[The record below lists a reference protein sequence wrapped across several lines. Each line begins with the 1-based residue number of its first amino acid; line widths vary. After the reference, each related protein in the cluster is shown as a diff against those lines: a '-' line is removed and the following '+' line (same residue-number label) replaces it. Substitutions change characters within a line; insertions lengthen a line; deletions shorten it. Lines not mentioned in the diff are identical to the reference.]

1 MRETIQ
7 RVFGCKVFDAWS
19 GIEACGL
26 ISECEHGKLHI
37 SPDAGIIEVLDE
49 NLKPIGFNKVGK
61 VYCTGLLNYDQLL
74 IRYAIGDEIILSD
87 EKCNCNRNMPVVKE
101 IIGRIENVVYSK
113 DGRKMV
119 RFQSVFHNLVSIQ
132 KAQIIQESLDKI
144 VVNIIPI
151 VGGASQID
159 IDLIKR
165 RVHSQIDDVQIEIIE
180 VTEIPITSNGKFKA
194 VISKV

>member
-19 GIEACGL
+19 GIEGCGL

-119 RFQSVFHNLVSIQ
+119 RFHSVFHNLVSIQ
-132 KAQIIQESLDKI
+132 KAQIIQESLYKI

-180 VTEIPITSNGKFKA
+180 VTEIPIISNGKFKA

>member
-1 MRETIQ
+1 M
-7 RVFGCKVFDAWS
+7 
-19 GIEACGL
+19 
-26 ISECEHGKLHI
+26 HI

-49 NLKPIGFNKVGK
+49 NLKPVGFNKVGK

-101 IIGRIENVVYSK
+101 IIGRIEDVVYSN

-119 RFQSVFHNLVSIQ
+119 RFHSVFHNLVSIQ

-151 VGGASQID
+151 VGGAT
-159 IDLIKR
+159 LI
-165 RVHSQIDDVQIEIIE
+165 
-180 VTEIPITSNGKFKA
+180 
-194 VISKV
+194 